1 MEILLIGDRLR
12 IVANGQL
19 VSAYKAPPETFK
31 ECPLGLQLHGNKT
44 PQKIMFRGLIA
55 VRNPTDILIS
65 LKDDTAPKTS
75 PVDARQLEPVVR

>member
-19 VSAYKAPPETFK
+19 VSDYKAPPGTFK
-31 ECPLGLQLHGNKT
+31 ECPLGLQLHSNKT

-55 VRNPTDILIS
+55 VRDPPDSLITM
-65 LKDDTAPKTS
+65 KDDTEPKKS
-75 PVDARQLEPVVR
+75 PADARKLEPVVR